1 MRGRETG
8 TIKIYIHPPQAVTP
22 LHSDVSPSDLGSAE
36 CASEAHSALHRLN
49 LQELQE
55 LQRFLI
61 GQKGSLI
68 ANLVVKV
75 HFCIFFLVTLIQ
87 VYSDRDGAQYPM
99 GMDFTTLLIEVFTLF
114 TVFTLFFDGAGG
126 RYERKKPIC

>member
-36 CASEAHSALHRLN
+36 CASEAHSALHRVN
-49 LQELQE
+49 LQKLQE
-55 LQRFLI
+55 LQRFLMA
-61 GQKGSLI
+61 QKGSLI

-75 HFCIFFLVTLIQ
+75 HFCKSFLCEYYVAHDLVCGI
-87 VYSDRDGAQYPM
+87 RGGAQYPM
-99 GMDFTTLLIEVFTLF
+99 GIDLAMLLIEVFPLF
-114 TVFTLFFDGAGG
+114 PLFPVFFDSAEG
-126 RYERKKPIC
+126 